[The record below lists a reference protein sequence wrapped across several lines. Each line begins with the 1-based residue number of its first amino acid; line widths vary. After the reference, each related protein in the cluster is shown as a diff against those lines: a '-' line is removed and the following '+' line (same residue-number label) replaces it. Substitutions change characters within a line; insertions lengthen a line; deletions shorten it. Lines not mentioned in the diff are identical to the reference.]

1 MVRGYTFVIP
11 LAMVGV
17 IVLAA
22 VLIGFIPGGPG
33 VWGTTSGDTQAPQA
47 PANAGQEAEAWCRS
61 DVASNPR
68 FQVGQAGARWLGMA
82 FYSEDDREA
91 FETDPRWP
99 IACRLAFEL
108 WGIPDPLWDW
118 CYDEKNR
125 DTLLAPA
132 ITLLGLGR
140 QERAGTE
147 TFSEAPGD
155 DPAEYTLAC
164 RLADRYWRDSGVVA
178 LAEEQTDKFLAV
190 DPVDRAWCDERAD
203 DVNEAADS
211 LGLHRSGLGDL
222 PGRLAEVRACR
233 FAAILALAEALPPT
247 PTQPTPSP
255 TVAPLAAGEFTAEIL
270 FLNRTDRDLE
280 IRDVAVDADR
290 SFVLPGCSAVRANRL
305 ARVAPWSLSVLMFQD
320 PTELA
325 YRTEG
330 GGSQGDSV
338 RLEVEL
344 GPGTDI
350 EVREVEHVPDLPT
363 EDLC

>member
-1 MVRGYTFVIP
+1 MRRTTYANP
-11 LAMVGV
+11 LAMAGA
-17 IVLAA
+17 IVVAG
-22 VLIGFIPGGPG
+22 VLIGLIGGG
-33 VWGTTSGDTQAPQA
+33 LAVRNATSGNPQSPQA
-47 PANAGQEAEAWCRS
+47 PADATREAEAWCRS

-68 FQVGQAGARWLGMA
+68 FQIEQAGARWLGMA

-91 FETDPRWP
+91 FEADPRWP

-118 CYDEKNR
+118 CYDDTNR
-125 DTLLAPA
+125 DALLAPA

-164 RLADRYWRDSGVVA
+164 RLADQFWRESGVMA
-178 LAEEQTDKFLAV
+178 LAEEQTDEFLAV
-190 DPVDRAWCDERAD
+190 DPVDRAWCDEHAAE
-203 DVNEAADS
+203 VSEAADS

-233 FAAILALAEALPPT
+233 FAAILVLAEALPPT
-247 PTQPTPSP
+247 PTPPTPSP
-255 TVAPLAAGEFTAEIL
+255 TAEPQAAGEFTAEIL

-290 SFVLPGCSAVRANRL
+290 SFVLPGCSAVRANRVT
-305 ARVAPWSLSVLMFQD
+305 RVAPWSLSVLMFQD

-330 GGSQGDSV
+330 GSRADSV